1 MFDTFIY
8 SVAFLIIIFMVMLFL
23 LWRHKKA
30 ATCDVNLMGALASVE
45 ESLSPEGAVLVRGE
59 LWRARLKRSTDA
71 AEEEA
76 FVNHSVTVERGSN
89 VRVVGASG
97 YLLEVKLVD

>member
-8 SVAFLIIIFMVMLFL
+8 IAAFLITAFAVVLFL

-30 ATCDVNLMGALASVE
+30 ASGEVNLVGALASVE
-45 ESLSPEGAVLVRGE
+45 ESLTPEGAVLVRGE
-59 LWRARLKRSTDA
+59 LWRARLKHSEDA
-71 AEEEA
+71 TEA
-76 FVNHSVTVERGSN
+76 GAYRRPIVGRGSH

-97 YLLEVKLVD
+97 YLLEVKSAD